1 MEVLPEDEIML
12 ITRGG
17 VIIRSSVAQ
26 IRVTGRIAQGVRLVH
41 LDEGDVLT
49 AVARVIPEDD
59 SESNGEDEVASA
71 AADAQAGSDEE

>member
-1 MEVLPEDEIML
+1 
-12 ITRGG
+12 
-17 VIIRSSVAQ
+17 
-26 IRVTGRIAQGVRLVH
+26 
-41 LDEGDVLT
+41 VLT